1 MEFLVCLL
9 WVCVAQLCWGKRYHC
24 YEWEEHVH
32 QRDVGNQLQL
42 PMRLR
47 IEHTDDESRAQSG
60 ELRLLRLP
68 RCCKALWE
76 LNTKYRPGSKAVHAR
91 D

>member
-9 WVCVAQLCWGKRYHC
+9 WVCVAQLCWEKRYHC
-24 YEWEEHVH
+24 YEWKKHVH
-32 QRDVGNQLQL
+32 QRNVDNQLEL

-47 IEHTDDESRAQSG
+47 IEHADEESRVQSG
-60 ELRLLRLP
+60 ELRLLQ
-68 RCCKALWE
+68 CCGALWE
-76 LNTKYRPGSKAVHAR
+76 LNTKYRPGSKAVPAR